1 MGKDIWNVPFE
12 DITLMLKVRT
22 ILHLAMRRKMVYT
35 EEERTCKLTLSTPNT
50 VFLRRAIHLPSG
62 DCSHQ
67 DLHRPA
73 LLADLPT
80 ISLQPLHLHLLGSSR
95 RSDKLR
101 PRLHHLLRLR
111 MQTQ

>member
-35 EEERTCKLTLSTPNT
+35 EEERTCKLTLSTSNT

-62 DCSHQ
+62 DCPHQ

-73 LLADLPT
+73 LPGKSPYQS
-80 ISLQPLHLHLLGSSR
+80 I
-95 RSDKLR
+95 K
-101 PRLHHLLRLR
+101 
-111 MQTQ
+111 